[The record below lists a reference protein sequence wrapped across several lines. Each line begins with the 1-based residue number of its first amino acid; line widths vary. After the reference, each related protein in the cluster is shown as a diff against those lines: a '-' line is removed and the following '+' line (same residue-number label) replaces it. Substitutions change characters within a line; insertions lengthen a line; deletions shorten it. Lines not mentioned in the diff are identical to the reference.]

1 MLYFIHMDIARH
13 HGIFRKQISLYEG
26 IALVTSG
33 TIGAGVL
40 GVPYAVAQVGILPG
54 LLLLLFIGLLMM
66 GVNLMVGDI
75 AVKTPGLHQLP
86 GFAGHY
92 LGAWGKWAMTTVIY
106 FSFLGALLVYIIGEG
121 ETLSAIFGGSPF
133 AWSSVFFL
141 GGSVLIALGLR
152 TIKIVELFLSLGILA
167 IVLLITAR
175 SAPHVDFQL
184 LQTADWTKFF
194 LPYGV
199 LVFAYSGAASVPEAW
214 SIMKDRQRQF
224 KKAIMIAGS
233 IVIAVYTIFTL
244 IVVGVTGPATTE
256 IATIGLGQT
265 VGPTVYLLGNLF
277 AAIAMG
283 TVFLIVGTAMRDSL
297 SWDFKMPRGFS
308 TVLVLGV
315 PFALFL
321 LGWRGFIKTIDLV
334 GGVFLTIEIFLILWI
349 WLKSKKNS
357 STADI

>member
-1 MLYFIHMDIARH
+1 MDIATH

-40 GVPYAVAQVGILPG
+40 GVPYAIAQVGILPG

-75 AVKTPGLHQLP
+75 AMKTPGLHQLP
-86 GFAGHY
+86 GFAEQY
-92 LGAWGKWAMTTVIY
+92 LGALGKWAMTAVIY
-106 FSFLGALLVYIIGEG
+106 LSFLGALLVYIIGEG

-133 AWSSVFFL
+133 GWSVGFFL

-167 IVLLITAR
+167 VVLLITAK
-175 SAPHVDFQL
+175 SAPHVDLQL
-184 LQTADWTKFF
+184 WQTADWPKLFV
-194 LPYGV
+194 PYGV

-214 SIMKDRQRQF
+214 SIMKDRKRFF
-224 KKAIMIAGS
+224 KKAIVIAGS

-244 IVVGVTGPATTE
+244 IVVGVTGSGTTE
-256 IATIGLGQT
+256 IATIGLGQA

-297 SWDFKMPRGFS
+297 SWDFHAPRWIA
-308 TVLVLGV
+308 TLLVLGV
-315 PFALFL
+315 PFLLFL
-321 LGWRGFIKTIDLV
+321 FGLRGFIKTIDLV
-334 GGVFLTIEIFLILWI
+334 GGVFLTIEILLILCI
-349 WLKSKKNS
+349 WLRVRKRP
-357 STADI
+357 STPAS